1 MKKTSVRVDAIS
13 SPLLEAGP
21 REAAE
26 AVVCMPGKPGSI
38 ADWTR
43 PVANVGEFARAVTM
57 DALRPLNLLP
67 HVIWDANDPYISVD
81 FAARQCEVSPARS
94 RRIAPRGKHRS
105 RRSGVDSDRRQITR
119 TQLDLSF

>member
-1 MKKTSVRVDAIS
+1 MGRCATARCAVRATRCTGLSGSFPLAQFCPWRLMKKTSVRVDAIS

-26 AVVCMPGKPGSI
+26 AVVFMPSKPGSI

-67 HVIWDANDPYISVD
+67 HVIWDANDPYISVE
-81 FAARQCEVSPARS
+81 FAARQ
-94 RRIAPRGKHRS
+94 
-105 RRSGVDSDRRQITR
+105 
-119 TQLDLSF
+119 